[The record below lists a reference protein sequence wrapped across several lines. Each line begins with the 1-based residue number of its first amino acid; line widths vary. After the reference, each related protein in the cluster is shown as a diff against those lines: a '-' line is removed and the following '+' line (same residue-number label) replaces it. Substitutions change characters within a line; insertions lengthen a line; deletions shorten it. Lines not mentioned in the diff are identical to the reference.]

1 MQKTRTSTR
10 ELRGLLNSAGLNKK
24 QLVCPL
30 LVKDYTKKKIQL
42 PSLPGLSILSIEET
56 IEQIRQLI
64 EVGISSVIIFGI
76 PSRRDYVGSEAWN
89 NNGVVQKMARELK
102 VEFGDAVRII
112 TDVCL
117 CQYNLSGH
125 CGIFCSKSNDVENDR
140 TLCLLRKIAVS
151 HAEAGVD
158 VVAPS
163 SMMDGQVGSIR
174 EALDDRGYNDT
185 KIFSYSAKHLSSL
198 YFPFRSV
205 AFFEEVLK
213 RSRLSKSSYQVGHT
227 NPRESLVEAETDMH
241 EGADMVIVK
250 PANIYLDII
259 ARIKEMYGYPIAA
272 QDVSGEYAMIRSA
285 ASNNWIN
292 LEEWKVA
299 SIYSMKRAG
308 ADIIISYLCRD
319 IAAILD
325 F

>member
-1 MQKTRTSTR
+1 LQKTRTSTH

-30 LVKDYTKKKIQL
+30 LVKDYTRKKIQL

-76 PSRRDYVGSEAWN
+76 PSKRDYVGSEAWN

-102 VEFGDAVRII
+102 AEFGDAVRII

-174 EALDDRGYNDT
+174 EALDDRGYNGT

-198 YFPFRSV
+198 YLPFRSV

>member
-1 MQKTRTSTR
+1 LQKTRTSPS

-30 LVKDYTKKKIQL
+30 LVKDYTRKKIQL
-42 PSLPGLSILSIEET
+42 PSLPGLSIFSIEET
-56 IEQIRQLI
+56 TEQIRQLI

-76 PSRRDYVGSEAWN
+76 PSKRDYIGSEAWN
-89 NNGVVQKMARELK
+89 NNGVVQKVVRELK

-125 CGIFCSKSNDVENDR
+125 CGIFCSKSHDVENDMTVR
-140 TLCLLRKIAVS
+140 LLRKIAVS
-151 HAEAGVD
+151 HADAGVD

-163 SMMDGQVGSIR
+163 SMMDGQVSSIR

-198 YFPFRSV
+198 YLPFRSV

-213 RSRLSKSSYQVGHT
+213 SSPLSKSSYQVGHT
-227 NPRESLVEAETDMH
+227 NPRESLLEAETDMR

-259 ARIKEMYGYPIAA
+259 ARIKEIYGYPIAA
-272 QDVSGEYAMIRSA
+272 QDVSGEYAMISSA
-285 ASNNWIN
+285 ASNKWIN

>member
-1 MQKTRTSTR
+1 MQKTRTSTH

-198 YFPFRSV
+198 YLPFRSV

-259 ARIKEMYGYPIAA
+259 ARIKEIYGYPIAA

>member
-1 MQKTRTSTR
+1 LQKTRTSTH
-10 ELRGLLNSAGLNKK
+10 ELKGLLNSAGLNKK

-76 PSRRDYVGSEAWN
+76 PSKRDYVGSEAWN

-185 KIFSYSAKHLSSL
+185 KILSYSAKHLSSL
-198 YFPFRSV
+198 YLPFRSV

>member
-1 MQKTRTSTR
+1 LQKTRTSTH

-76 PSRRDYVGSEAWN
+76 PSKRDYVGSEAWN

-198 YFPFRSV
+198 YLPFRSV

>member
-1 MQKTRTSTR
+1 LQKTRTSTH
-10 ELRGLLNSAGLNKK
+10 ELKGLLNSAGLNKK

-76 PSRRDYVGSEAWN
+76 PSKRDYVGSEAWN

-198 YFPFRSV
+198 YLPFRSV

-213 RSRLSKSSYQVGHT
+213 RSRLSKSSYQVGYT